1 MERRERARGE
11 DLPTPFEVSRRERG
25 RMVHAPNTPREEPG
39 KYGAIARDEESGVR
53 EAWMDETST
62 KQRVVDKPKR

>member
-1 MERRERARGE
+1 
-11 DLPTPFEVSRRERG
+11 
-25 RMVHAPNTPREEPG
+25 MVHAPNTPREEPG

-62 KQRVVDKPKR
+62 KQRVVEG